1 MRKHKFIEIINTKI
15 GKKIKPKFDLRYQ
28 KNIREVLYK
37 HRKIQQRKNQLR
49 VDYVGLEAF
58 GYEIKKENAFET
70 CDIAIQQKE
79 MEEEFKN
86 EIKKTNFEGQFIN
99 KLHFVNKTL
108 LNIISKL
115 ILMSDNYDIHIL

>member
-1 MRKHKFIEIINTKI
+1 M
-15 GKKIKPKFDLRYQ
+15 
-28 KNIREVLYK
+28 YK

-70 CDIAIQQKE
+70 CDIAIQQAENQEQYKT
-79 MEEEFKN
+79 
-86 EIKKTNFEGQFIN
+86 EIKKANIEGQFLN

-108 LNIISKL
+108 LHVICKL
-115 ILMSDNYDIHIL
+115 ILMSDNYDLHILNMFEEYSNQIVDSNVRVTE